1 MENISI
7 FHLKIQNLN
16 NRLFVKKTIL
26 YLYIFYFVLITG
38 LLITPFDLS
47 IKTEVT
53 ENTIIVQNVI
63 EYSRIA
69 IFLIMT
75 GIGILSVINTLK
87 NKKS

>member
-1 MENISI
+1 MNR
-7 FHLKIQNLN
+7 
-16 NRLFVKKTIL
+16 RLFIKKTIL
-26 YLYIFYFVLITG
+26 YLYIFYFVLIIG

-47 IKTEVT
+47 IETEVT

-69 IFLIMT
+69 ISLIMT

>member
-1 MENISI
+1 MNR
-7 FHLKIQNLN
+7 
-16 NRLFVKKTIL
+16 RLFIKKTIL
-26 YLYIFYFVLITG
+26 YLYIFYFVLIIG

-69 IFLIMT
+69 ISLIMT